1 MLPIKVYCCH
11 IIIFYDLPIFFR
23 FYWQSSACVYD
34 IMKDNPVLQGQC
46 SYDEITGVLQKY
58 EAQIYRVH
66 PMNVNSSVCFGNYT
80 LFYDN
85 QLAKGHHSRWQPLV
99 KLEIFLIDCCCF
111 MISKIELKFKLQKN
125 DKE

>member
-1 MLPIKVYCCH
+1 MLQIIVYCCH

-34 IMKDNPVLQGQC
+34 NIKNNPVLQGTC
-46 SYDEITGVLQKY
+46 SYDEITDVLQKY

-66 PMNVNSSVCFGNYT
+66 PMNVNASVCFGNYT

-85 QLAKGHHSRWQPLV
+85 HPAKGHHSIWRPLV
-99 KLEIFLIDCCCF
+99 KLEI
-111 MISKIELKFKLQKN
+111 S
-125 DKE
+125 